1 MCANESMHKQS
12 CIHESRVFMSFVRY
26 EKAGVRPT
34 KPHEA
39 KLTQTLIGFRK
50 GQLLIT
56 HTLLGH
62 YHAELLI
69 GSDLA
74 ASRDLAEG

>member
-26 EKAGVRPT
+26 EKAGVRPKT
-34 KPHEA
+34 PKQS
-39 KLTQTLIGFRK
+39 TQT
-50 GQLLIT
+50 
-56 HTLLGH
+56 
-62 YHAELLI
+62 LI